1 MIEVGALRA
10 LCSVAALGTT
20 ELAGRRTR
28 RLGPASVTT
37 TLLILTAATAVLV
50 VALGTARTFAV
61 AIVAYLAISALR
73 PAYEPVVT
81 GWMVIRVDARV
92 RATAL
97 SARDM
102 CDASGQIAG
111 GPAIGAVGNL
121 VSVRAAL
128 LAGAAALG
136 PALILLIGATRRIRA
151 EFATVAAADPAG
163 GAVADT
169 AGPAAADPAEVP
181 VTGPAQA

>member
-1 MIEVGALRA
+1 
-10 LCSVAALGTT
+10 VAALGTT

-37 TLLILTAATAVLV
+37 TLLTLTAITAVLV
-50 VALGTARTFAV
+50 VVLGTARAFAV
-61 AIVAYLAISALR
+61 AVVAYLVISALR
-73 PAYEPVVT
+73 PAYEPLVT
-81 GWMVIRVDARV
+81 GWMVVRVDASV

-102 CDASGQIAG
+102 CDAGGQIVG
-111 GPAIGAVGNL
+111 GPAIGVAGNL

-128 LAGAAALG
+128 LAGGAALG
-136 PALILLIGATRRIRA
+136 PAMILLVAATRRIRA

-163 GAVADT
+163 DS
-169 AGPAAADPAEVP
+169 AAAS
-181 VTGPAQA
+181 VTGPEQA